1 MDGPKANGGTGVY
14 FPAALQAALKKS
26 TSFVGKGGQ
35 PNQKAS
41 ASPVGTPKSCSR
53 RSSSF
58 SSSTST
64 AAPGA
69 GMQTGRKPP
78 QHSASCR
85 VMSGQSATSPVAST
99 ARKSPGAGAGQAHS
113 TLQPAYGRFS
123 LEDDSCRRAA
133 PAPHAHGVVTSSNSF
148 TSQSCS
154 NRKVQQPVWPNGPT
168 MRNSLSVPSLS
179 TGSVPSFGFGKAQQ
193 DFGNAQHESVGA
205 GNAASWT
212 APPAESSRPHAVA
225 APLIG
230 STPVSVLPLHNSS
243 AQVLEGNMHLHSQR
257 LHGEQLLAQQQQQQQ
272 QLQEQVQNALE
283 QQLLLQQLGA
293 MSSQPC
299 SQQVQA
305 GNLYVSDSVLMPQ
318 LQGPNLSRPSTG
330 AGRRLSYTALPLSGT
345 GLNLTDGSMLSSN
358 QGVAA
363 QLRQAASTS
372 LPAMDADSTRDAL
385 DSALEAELDAALQQ
399 LLTLRNEVEL
409 RKARAGAAVGS
420 SGISSVPAA
429 PAASAAMLGLSAG
442 APDSMLAAGVQ
453 PDSMLAAGMQP
464 DSMLA
469 AGVQLGQ
476 LYQHTTAPA
485 LSSVPPQLYQAA
497 APQATDKLGC
507 DALFY
512 AADPLTA
519 EVLSS
524 QLYQP
529 SAAGA
534 TLACQHSSV
543 GSTPGPSAAAHVCMA
558 DVLARTSLSGFA
570 PVMSASCAPLGDFGM
585 GVPAALLFASHQ
597 VIPGSDGCS
606 LQSSLG
612 QPLAHE
618 GTMADWLSSNTA
630 AQVAAARRSLQQEL
644 QLSAAAQGGLGG
656 LGMGQLSTQGCTP
669 RASFEL
675 RPQSASFDL
684 RPQADQ
690 GLYMHA
696 L

>member
-1 MDGPKANGGTGVY
+1 
-14 FPAALQAALKKS
+14 
-26 TSFVGKGGQ
+26 
-35 PNQKAS
+35 
-41 ASPVGTPKSCSR
+41 
-53 RSSSF
+53 
-58 SSSTST
+58 
-64 AAPGA
+64 
-69 GMQTGRKPP
+69 
-78 QHSASCR
+78 
-85 VMSGQSATSPVAST
+85 MSGQSATSQVAST
-99 ARKSPGAGAGQAHS
+99 ACKSPGAGAGQAHS
-113 TLQPAYGRFS
+113 TLQPAYDRF
-123 LEDDSCRRAA
+123 LLDDDSCRRAA
-133 PAPHAHGVVTSSNSF
+133 PAPHAHGGDQQQQLYKPVVLK
-148 TSQSCS
+148 QEGAAA
-154 NRKVQQPVWPNGPT
+154 RLPT
-168 MRNSLSVPSLS
+168 MRNSLSVPSLD

-212 APPAESSRPHAVA
+212 ALPAESSRPHAVA

-230 STPVSVLPLHNSS
+230 STPVNVLPLHNSS

-272 QLQEQVQNALE
+272 QLQVQVQNALE

-358 QGVAA
+358 ALVAA
-363 QLRQAASTS
+363 QLRQAASTP

-385 DSALEAELDAALQQ
+385 DSVLEAELDAALQQ

-409 RKARAGAAVGS
+409 RKARAGAAAGS

-429 PAASAAMLGLSAG
+429 PVASAAMLGLSAG

-476 LYQHTTAPA
+476 LYQHTMAPA

-507 DALFY
+507 GALINS
-512 AADPLTA
+512 ADPLTA
-519 EVLSS
+519 AVLSS

-558 DVLARTSLSGFA
+558 DVLARTSFSGFA

-585 GVPAALLFASHQ
+585 GAPAAPLFASHQ
-597 VIPGSDGCS
+597 VIPGSDDCS

-612 QPLAHE
+612 QPLAHQ

-644 QLSAAAQGGLGG
+644 QLSAAAQGGLSG